1 VNVFG
6 KKDSI
11 KEFEQMRQALKPA
24 ERFAVR
30 TDNSDAASP
39 SATEGSNPSVAAP
52 AGPVS
57 APAPGKPMASSP
69 ESCSSVVS
77 LGSALHGNLKSDG
90 SVRIEGQVTG
100 EVDAKDTVHVLDTA
114 KVDAKVRAAFVVI
127 AGDLEGEVHCS
138 ERLEI
143 LPSGRVKA
151 HLTTKSLM
159 ICEGAFIEGQIQMSN
174 GPHMEI
180 LPAGGSARNRDGA
193 SKPIAEKA
201 PTAAGGDRPAAN

>member
-1 VNVFG
+1 M
-6 KKDSI
+6 
-11 KEFEQMRQALKPA
+11 Q
-24 ERFAVR
+24 
-30 TDNSDAASP
+30 
-39 SATEGSNPSVAAP
+39 
-52 AGPVS
+52 
-57 APAPGKPMASSP
+57 
-69 ESCSSVVS
+69 
-77 LGSALHGNLKSDG
+77 GNLKSDG

-100 EVDAKDTVHVLDTA
+100 EVDAKDTVHVCETA

-180 LPAGGSARNRDGA
+180 IPAASPARNRDGA
-193 SKPIAEKA
+193 SKPIAEKS
-201 PTAAGGDRPAAN
+201 PTAAGG